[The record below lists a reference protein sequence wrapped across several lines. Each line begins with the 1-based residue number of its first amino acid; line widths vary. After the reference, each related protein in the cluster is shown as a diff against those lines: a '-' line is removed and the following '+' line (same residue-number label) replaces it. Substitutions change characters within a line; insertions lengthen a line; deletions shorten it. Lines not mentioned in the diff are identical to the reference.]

1 MSEPILCTYIDLDRL
16 IARCGLSPWQR
27 DIVRLLMDGH
37 TLLDIAK
44 LTDRA
49 LTTIDV
55 QYRRAVEK
63 IVRCNNEDWRR
74 AMERKVS

>member
-1 MSEPILCTYIDLDRL
+1 MSEPILCTYIDLDHL
-16 IARCGLSPWQR
+16 IERCGLSPWQR
-27 DIVRLLMDGH
+27 EIVRRLMDGY
-37 TLLDIAK
+37 TMLDIAK

-63 IVRCNNEDWRR
+63 IVRCNNEDWRQ